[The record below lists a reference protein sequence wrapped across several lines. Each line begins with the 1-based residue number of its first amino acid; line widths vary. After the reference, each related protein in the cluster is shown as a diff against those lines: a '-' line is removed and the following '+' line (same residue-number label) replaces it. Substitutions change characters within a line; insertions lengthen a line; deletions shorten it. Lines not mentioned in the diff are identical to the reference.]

1 MTKTKTMRDIMTKDI
16 VSLPKETSI
25 REAAQK
31 MRDSAIGDVLL
42 QDTDGSLCG
51 IATDRD
57 IVVRAVAD
65 GRNLEKTTIGEI
77 ASDRLTTLSPD
88 DSFESAVKLMKD
100 HAIRRIPIVD
110 GNKAVGIVSL
120 GDLAV
125 ERDRKSAVGH
135 ISAAPS
141 S

>member
-1 MTKTKTMRDIMTKDI
+1 MTTIRDIMTKD
-16 VSLPKETSI
+16 VVCLPKKTSI

-42 QDTDGSLCG
+42 QEEDGTLCG

-57 IVVRAVAD
+57 IVIRAIAE

-77 ASDRLTTLSPD
+77 ASSKLTTLSPD
-88 DSFESAVKLMKD
+88 DSVETAIKFMKD
-100 HAIRRIPIVD
+100 RAIRRIPVVE
-110 GNKAVGIVSL
+110 GKKAVGILSL
-120 GDLAV
+120 GDLAIA
-125 ERDRKSAVGH
+125 RDRKSAVGQ
-135 ISAAPS
+135 ISAAPPS